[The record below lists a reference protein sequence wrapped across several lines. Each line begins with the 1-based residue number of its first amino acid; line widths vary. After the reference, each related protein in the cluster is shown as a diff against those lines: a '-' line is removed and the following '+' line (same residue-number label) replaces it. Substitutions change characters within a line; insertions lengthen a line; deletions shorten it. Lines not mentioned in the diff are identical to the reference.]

1 MVACV
6 SVVYS
11 ADHRV
16 VSELRLVLPLLTGE
30 HHSITGECLV
40 PLAQKR

>member
-1 MVACV
+1 MKSRMVARV
-6 SVVYS
+6 LVVYS

-16 VSELRLVLPLLTGE
+16 VSELRLVPLL
-30 HHSITGECLV
+30 SVTGECLV